1 MKSPFSGNLILIESL
16 GESFFTVAKSIS
28 FQRPN
33 GETMTVKAGEGT
45 DLYSVP
51 KVLRSFVSALQP
63 SSLPA
68 IFHDAAYRNQ
78 WFNGDRKEADRL
90 IVEVMQAVNLIHKH
104 MGNKR
109 PFSRYKMSKI
119 YHSLRFGGWMAYRKH
134 Q

>member
-28 FQRPN
+28 FTRPC
-33 GETMTVKAGEGT
+33 GEVVTVRVGEGT

-51 KVLRSFVSALQP
+51 RVLRTFVSALQP

-78 WFNGDRKEADRL
+78 WFNGDRAEADKL
-90 IVEVMQAVNLIHKH
+90 IVEVMQAVNLIHKY
-104 MGNKR
+104 MGNKP
-109 PFSRYKMSKI
+109 PFSRYKIAKI
-119 YHSLRFGGWMAYRKH
+119 YNSLKCFGWVAYNKYR
-134 Q
+134 